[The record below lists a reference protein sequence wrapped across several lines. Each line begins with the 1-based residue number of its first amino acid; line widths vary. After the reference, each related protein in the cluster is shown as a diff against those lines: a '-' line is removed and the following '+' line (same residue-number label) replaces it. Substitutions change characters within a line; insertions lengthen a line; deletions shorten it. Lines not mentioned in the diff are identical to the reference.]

1 MALLLITT
9 ALIAISVAYFNC
21 VAFRVVQIVASRRD
35 IGRSLRS
42 PNGPPQLNLRLTSAI
57 VSLAMFT
64 GLAGNADAQQPGPWK
79 VAERHGDAELYSE
92 VAVDTRRIWAEMDQL
107 TEELDKTVSV
117 QPNGKP
123 IQIVIYA
130 SQQSYLRKLATQI
143 PQARNRK
150 AIYYRNGDVS
160 QVYVWNSRSLITDLR
175 HEMTHVILHQHLP
188 FLPLWIDE
196 GLAEFFEE
204 TPAER
209 TSSARISAVKWKAR
223 MGANPSLGD
232 LESLPAAEEMDA
244 DAYRNSWAWCSFL
257 LNESD
262 ESQKLLKDYLEQIHR
277 GEAPGALSRYAQA
290 NNPGLLMRA
299 NSYFRKM
306 TVRIISDSSRQ

>member
-1 MALLLITT
+1 MALLLIT
-9 ALIAISVAYFNC
+9 AGLIAIVVAFFNC
-21 VAFRVVQIVASRRD
+21 VALRVVQVGASCPEVCDVSRFQ
-35 IGRSLRS
+35 IGL
-42 PNGPPQLNLRLTSAI
+42 PPINLRRTLAIAVLSLLTR
-57 VSLAMFT
+57 FT
-64 GLAGNADAQQPGPWK
+64 GNVDAQQPGPWK
-79 VAERHGDAELYSE
+79 MAERHGDAELYSE
-92 VAVDTRRIWAEMDQL
+92 VVVDTRRIWAEIDQL
-107 TEELDKTVSV
+107 TEELDKNVSAR
-117 QPNGKP
+117 PNGKP

-209 TSSARISAVKWKAR
+209 TSSARISTVKWKAR

>member
-1 MALLLITT
+1 MGSVGRGFCSVLRAGYFSFRLSLILL
-9 ALIAISVAYFNC
+9 
-21 VAFRVVQIVASRRD
+21 AFVVRTPDLV
-35 IGRSLRS
+35 
-42 PNGPPQLNLRLTSAI
+42 
-57 VSLAMFT
+57 
-64 GLAGNADAQQPGPWK
+64 AQQGPWK
-79 VAERHGDAELYSE
+79 VAERHGNIELYSE
-92 VAVDTRRIWAEMDQL
+92 VPVDTRRIWAEIDQL
-107 TEELDKTVSV
+107 TEELNQTVSV

-175 HEMTHVILHQHLP
+175 HEMTHVLLHQHLP

-223 MGANPSLGD
+223 MGATPSLGD
-232 LESLPAAEEMDA
+232 LESLPAAEEMDG

-277 GEAPGALSRYAQA
+277 GEAPGAFGRFAQA

-306 TVRIISDSSRQ
+306 TIRIISDSSRQ